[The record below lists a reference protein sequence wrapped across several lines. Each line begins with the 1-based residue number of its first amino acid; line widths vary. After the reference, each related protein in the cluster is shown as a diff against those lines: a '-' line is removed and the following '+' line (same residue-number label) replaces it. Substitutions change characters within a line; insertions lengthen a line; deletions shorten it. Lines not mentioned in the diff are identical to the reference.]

1 MEQIMKPLLDV
12 KRMAKLLAISE
23 FTTRKLARN
32 GKIPGATK
40 VGGVWRFDPDKLT
53 EAAKHE

>member
-1 MEQIMKPLLDV
+1 MKPLIDV
-12 KRMAKLLAISE
+12 RNTARLLSISE
-23 FTTRKLARN
+23 YSVRKLARN